1 VRLGR
6 SRPEPF
12 AELVERQLEL
22 ALADESELVDEAVE
36 AEQAWIRAGRETAEE
51 SYGDFQ
57 LVVDAIADAL
67 LGVRETYART
77 LDGETVDIYREAFA
91 SGVARRFKTYPSV
104 VADLEP

>member
-12 AELVERQLEL
+12 AELVERQLDL
-22 ALADESELVDEAVE
+22 VVTDESELLDEAVE

-57 LVVDAIADAL
+57 LVIDAIADAL

-77 LDGETVDIYREAFA
+77 LDGETADRYRETFA
-91 SGVARRFKTYPSV
+91 SAVARRFKTYPSV

>member
-1 VRLGR
+1 MRLGR
-6 SRPEPF
+6 RRPEPF

-22 ALADESELVDEAVE
+22 FAEDERERLEEAAE
-36 AEQAWIRAGRETAEE
+36 AEQAWIRAGRDVAEE

-67 LGVRETYART
+67 LGLRETYART
-77 LDGETVDIYREAFA
+77 LDAEAADAYRRALA
-91 SGVARRFKTYPSV
+91 AAVARRFRRYASL

>member
-1 VRLGR
+1 MRLGR

-57 LVVDAIADAL
+57 LVVDAIADVL
-67 LGVRETYART
+67 LVVREAYARS
-77 LDGETVDIYREAFA
+77 LDGETADRYREAFA
-91 SGVARRFKTYPSV
+91 SAVARRFKAYPSV

>member
-1 VRLGR
+1 MRLGR

-12 AELVERQLEL
+12 AELVERQLDL
-22 ALADESELVDEAVE
+22 VVTDESELLDEAVE

-67 LGVRETYART
+67 LGLREMYVRT
-77 LDGETVDIYREAFA
+77 LDAGSADAYRHAFA
-91 SGVARRFKTYPSV
+91 AAVARHFRRYASLV
-104 VADLEP
+104 SDLEL